1 MRRDDVDALIGQIA
15 GVWPTSRSS
24 RRSMNR
30 TDYRGAMWTMTTP
43 ETLIFLALVTVAVA
57 MFRSN

>member
-1 MRRDDVDALIGQIA
+1 
-15 GVWPTSRSS
+15 
-24 RRSMNR
+24 MNR

-57 MFRSN
+57 VFRSN